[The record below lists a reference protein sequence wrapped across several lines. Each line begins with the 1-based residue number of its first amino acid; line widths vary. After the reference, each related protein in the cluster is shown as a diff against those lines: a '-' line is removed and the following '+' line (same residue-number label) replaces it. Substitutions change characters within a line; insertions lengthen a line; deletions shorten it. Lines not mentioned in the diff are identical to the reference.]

1 MIFNVVLER
10 NNTILGTFALVGKQI
25 IGAPAAQKLV
35 GDLLD
40 TELPPDELATA
51 LDGYTNGYYVLRAVD
66 LGERQTAAALHEFCQ
81 TPLHPGP
88 CEGWKNSLPDGDPRK
103 SRPAAK
109 PAKTTGRK
117 PAKTPA
123 KPVSKAS
130 PKATKAQVKTS
141 PKASTSGESTPT
153 DQQIRNMPD
162 DELFDTFARLSKQ
175 DTLDEPLMQRLIADM
190 DRRERGA
197 GSPPELTPEQKR
209 VDELVAGGRDFLSA
223 YAEVHGKD
231 EGELKGEQGRSAVE
245 RRPGETSAAA
255 VRRSYDEF
263 THVNYLQAEKA
274 TRGHMLN
281 KRGTADGVDP
291 LTLFTGPVS
300 RARRYASE
308 ELMRWWSTNGRMN
321 LTQFRAEVLGGA
333 KDRAAAKKTRQL
345 SNAKDFI

>member
-1 MIFNVVLER
+1 MTIFNVVLER
-10 NNTILGTFALVGKQI
+10 SGEVLGTFALVGKEI

-35 GDLLD
+35 GELIQTD
-40 TELPPDELATA
+40 LPPEELAHQ
-51 LDGYTNGYYVLRAVD
+51 LDGYTNGYYSLRAVD
-66 LGERQTAAALHEFCQ
+66 LGNRQTAALHEFCT

-88 CEGWKNSLPDGDPRK
+88 CKGWKNSLPDSDTRKPRAK
-103 SRPAAK
+103 AAA
-109 PAKTTGRK
+109 PAKTTGKTPAAKAPPK
-117 PAKTPA
+117 PRSRAKTPA
-123 KPVSKAS
+123 AKAS
-130 PKATKAQVKTS
+130 PGLS
-141 PKASTSGESTPT
+141 
-153 DQQIRNMPD
+153 DQQIRDMPD

-190 DRRERGA
+190 DRRERGT
-197 GSPPELTPEQKR
+197 GEVPELTPEQKR

-231 EGELKGEQGRSAVE
+231 EGELKGEQGRTAVD
-245 RRPGETSAAA
+245 RRPGETSATA

-281 KRGTADGVDP
+281 KRGQADGVDP
-291 LTLFTGPVS
+291 LTLFTGPIS

-321 LTQFRAEVLGGA
+321 LTQFRAEVSGGA

>member
-10 NNTILGTFALVGKQI
+10 DNTILGTFALVGKQI

-35 GDLLD
+35 GNLLD
-40 TELPPDELATA
+40 TDLPHDELATA

-66 LGERQTAAALHEFCQ
+66 LGRRQTAALHEFCQ

-88 CEGWKNSLPDGDPRK
+88 CEGWKNKLPDGDPRK
-103 SRPAAK
+103 TRAKAAKAPAKKRAPAKAPAAGK
-109 PAKTTGRK
+109 GKAPASQTNRA
-117 PAKTPA
+117 PAGDTRDAGDA
-123 KPVSKAS
+123 KPTA
-130 PKATKAQVKTS
+130 
-141 PKASTSGESTPT
+141 E
-153 DQQIRNMPD
+153 QIAALPD
-162 DELFDTFARLSKQ
+162 DELFDMFARLSKE
-175 DTLDEPLMQRLIADM
+175 DTLDEPLMQQLIADM

-231 EGELKGEQGRSAVE
+231 EDELKGEQGRTAVD

-281 KRGTADGVDP
+281 KRGQADGVDP
-291 LTLFTGPVS
+291 LTLFTGPIS

-321 LTQFRAEVLGGA
+321 LTQFRAEVSGGA

>member
-1 MIFNVVLER
+1 
-10 NNTILGTFALVGKQI
+10 
-25 IGAPAAQKLV
+25 
-35 GDLLD
+35 
-40 TELPPDELATA
+40 
-51 LDGYTNGYYVLRAVD
+51 
-66 LGERQTAAALHEFCQ
+66 
-81 TPLHPGP
+81 
-88 CEGWKNSLPDGDPRK
+88 
-103 SRPAAK
+103 
-109 PAKTTGRK
+109 
-117 PAKTPA
+117 
-123 KPVSKAS
+123 
-130 PKATKAQVKTS
+130 
-141 PKASTSGESTPT
+141 
-153 DQQIRNMPD
+153 
-162 DELFDTFARLSKQ
+162 
-175 DTLDEPLMQRLIADM
+175 M

-197 GSPPELTPEQKR
+197 SDVPELTPEQKR

-231 EGELKGEQGRSAVE
+231 EGELKGEQGRSTVD

-281 KRGTADGVDP
+281 KRAQADGVDP
-291 LTLFTGPVS
+291 LTLFTGPIS

-321 LTQFRAEVLGGA
+321 LTQFRAEVVGGA

>member
-1 MIFNVVLER
+1 MTIFNVILER
-10 NNTILGTFALVGKQI
+10 DNTILGSFALVGKEI
-25 IGAPAAQKLV
+25 IGAPAAQKLLGNLV
-35 GDLLD
+35 DTDL
-40 TELPPDELATA
+40 PADELATA
-51 LDGYTNGYYVLRAVD
+51 LDGYSNGYYVLRAVH
-66 LGERQTAAALHEFCQ
+66 LRLRQTAAALHEFCQ

-88 CEGWKNSLPDGDPRK
+88 CVGWKNSLPDDDPRK
-103 SRPAAK
+103 ARAKAK
-109 PAKTTGRK
+109 PPAPKKGGKAAATPK
-117 PAKTPA
+117 PAPRPRAKTPTD
-123 KPVSKAS
+123 KAPPGLS
-130 PKATKAQVKTS
+130 
-141 PKASTSGESTPT
+141 
-153 DQQIRNMPD
+153 DQQIKAMGD
-162 DELFDTFARLSKQ
+162 DELFNVFAELSKK

-190 DRRERGA
+190 DRREQGA
-197 GSPPELTPEQKR
+197 GATPELTPEQKR
-209 VDELVAGGRDFLSA
+209 VDELVTGGRDFLSA

-231 EGELKGEQGRSAVE
+231 ENVLKGEQGRASIE
-245 RRPGETSAAA
+245 RRPGEKSAAA

-274 TRGHMLN
+274 TRGNMLN
-281 KRGTADGVDP
+281 KRGKTDGVDP

>member
-1 MIFNVVLER
+1 MS
-10 NNTILGTFALVGKQI
+10 
-25 IGAPAAQKLV
+25 
-35 GDLLD
+35 D
-40 TELPPDELATA
+40 
-51 LDGYTNGYYVLRAVD
+51 
-66 LGERQTAAALHEFCQ
+66 
-81 TPLHPGP
+81 
-88 CEGWKNSLPDGDPRK
+88 
-103 SRPAAK
+103 
-109 PAKTTGRK
+109 
-117 PAKTPA
+117 
-123 KPVSKAS
+123 
-130 PKATKAQVKTS
+130 
-141 PKASTSGESTPT
+141 
-153 DQQIRNMPD
+153 DQ
-162 DELFDTFARLSKQ
+162 LFDKFAELSKQ

-190 DRRERGA
+190 DRREQGA
-197 GSPPELTPEQKR
+197 GAPAELTPEQQR

-231 EGELKGEQGRSAVE
+231 ENALKAEQGRTAVE
-245 RRPGETSAAA
+245 RKSGETSAAA

-274 TRGHMLN
+274 TRGNMLN
-281 KRGTADGVDP
+281 KRGKTDGVDP

>member
-10 NNTILGTFALVGKQI
+10 DNTILGSFALVGKEI
-25 IGAPAAQKLV
+25 IGAPAAQKLLAALV
-35 GDLLD
+35 D
-40 TELPPDELATA
+40 TDLPPDELATA
-51 LDGYTNGYYVLRAVD
+51 LDGYSNGYWTLRAVD
-66 LGERQTAAALHEFCQ
+66 LGQQQTAAALHEFCQ

-88 CEGWKNSLPDGDPRK
+88 CVGWKNTLPDDDPRK
-103 SRPAAK
+103 ARAKAK
-109 PAKTTGRK
+109 PPAPPKGRAKAAPAPKAPARPRAKT
-117 PAKTPA
+117 AA
-123 KPVSKAS
+123 AKAS
-130 PKATKAQVKTS
+130 PGLS
-141 PKASTSGESTPT
+141 
-153 DQQIRNMPD
+153 DQQIKAMGD
-162 DELFDTFARLSKQ
+162 DELFDKFAELSKQ

-190 DRRERGA
+190 DRREQGA
-197 GSPPELTPEQKR
+197 GKPAELTAEQKR

-231 EGELKGEQGRSAVE
+231 ENVLKGEQGRSAVE
-245 RRPGETSAAA
+245 RRPGEKSAAA

-274 TRGHMLN
+274 TRGNMLN
-281 KRGTADGVDP
+281 KRGKTDGVDP